1 MSHESGMWSKIKTS
15 YHRMNLF
22 HKMILFYIMFFAL
35 PVAVASVL
43 IVSDISSR
51 FTEEYR
57 EQKAKTIE
65 DEIHAVEVELDAA
78 DACMQ
83 SIQYNTGMTDYTM
96 VFRKSRTTR
105 TI

>member
-1 MSHESGMWSKIKTS
+1 
-15 YHRMNLF
+15 MNLF

-57 EQKAKTIE
+57 EQKA
-65 DEIHAVEVELDAA
+65 
-78 DACMQ
+78 
-83 SIQYNTGMTDYTM
+83 
-96 VFRKSRTTR
+96 
-105 TI
+105 